1 MSIAPLPFLVGDL
14 SNFDQ
19 QVLALE
25 DSRPYPVEDA
35 LRQLGTAI
43 ITELLD
49 LTANTGLEDYQSL
62 IAEAF
67 IGGIHSAAQRIEREA
82 DRARDDVNRLH
93 RDFDGSEVADH
104 ELQEA
109 ISKTRRA
116 DVALMAVEY
125 IRDEA
130 AAVYTVDTGE
140 VWTPWQGNV
149 RASKTTAAQIQ
160 AKDYLKAVK
169 VAKSQLVPPGT
180 EVVAFRGSKDATT
193 QVDAER
199 IFDALNWAKTNYPN
213 MALAVSTAPG
223 ADAIALRWATS
234 KKVNVIRINTDFTK
248 FKTAAPFRAND
259 EMLKLDPVCSF
270 TLPASLNPIRAS
282 ETQPS
287 GIVLNYRQKAEGQAL
302 KQFAIA
308 VR

>member
-169 VAKSQLVPPGT
+169 VAKSQMVPPGT

-308 VR
+308 VK

>member
-82 DRARDDVNRLH
+82 DRARDDVTRLH

>member
-82 DRARDDVNRLH
+82 DRARDDVTRLH

-169 VAKSQLVPPGT
+169 VAKSQMVPPGT

-199 IFDALNWAKTNYPN
+199 IFDALNWAKTKYPN

>member
-308 VR
+308 VK

>member
-82 DRARDDVNRLH
+82 DRARDDVTRLH

-169 VAKSQLVPPGT
+169 VAKSQMVPPGT

-308 VR
+308 VK

>member
-82 DRARDDVNRLH
+82 DRARDDVTRLH

-308 VR
+308 VK